1 MSPNTKISLLIADD
15 HPLILRGLG
24 DLIAREPDFDVIA
37 EETGGSTALEAIR
50 RLKPD
55 IAIVDLNMPD
65 VSGMEVLDVAMR
77 ELPAVRLVFLTASIT
92 DGQVL
97 EAIAKGVWGIV
108 LKEVAPEA
116 LVLCLRQVAQGR
128 RWLPNDIVERAIARQ
143 TEANAQQMQ
152 SELLTDRE
160 LEIALLVAEGLSNKV
175 IARKLSL
182 STGTV
187 KIHLHN
193 IYRKIKVENR
203 TSLAALAFEWRQR

>member
-1 MSPNTKISLLIADD
+1 MSDATKTSLLIADD
-15 HPLILRGLG
+15 HPLILRGLS
-24 DLIAREPDFDVIA
+24 DLIASEPSFSVIA
-37 EETGGSTALEAIR
+37 EETGGTAALNAIR

-55 IAIVDLNMPD
+55 IAIVDLNMPG
-65 VSGMEVLDVAMR
+65 VSGMEVLNVVMR
-77 ELPAVRLVFLTASIT
+77 EIPTVRLVLLTASIT

-108 LKEVAPEA
+108 LKEIAPEA
-116 LVLCLRQVAQGR
+116 LVLCLKQVVQGR
-128 RWLPNDIVERAIARQ
+128 RWLPNDIVERAIDRQ

-152 SELLTDRE
+152 RELLTGRE
-160 LEIALLVAEGLSNKV
+160 LEISLLVAEGLSNKV
-175 IARKLSL
+175 IANKLSI

-193 IYRKIKVENR
+193 IYRKINVENR